1 MLISSFFLTIFPLW
15 CSPSLQCRFLNV
27 KKLAV
32 VYSTG
37 HIYIWFGGEGSS
49 GEGGRGS
56 SLSHLR
62 PSPPTSTSLHILDR
76 RLPLWYKFLSLPSP
90 PLPLKKK
97 MAAIIFDKKILSLLC
112 RLVIHLT
119 SYWISNVKGVVW
131 VNRTREKVNF
141 ELGDDMKKADFSVLS
156 RSWGKDKTSFF
167 SPLLCSKF
175 TILLD
180 QSAFSYFW
188 IILSIF
194 APKFYFTSGVL
205 ENPGNMLITA
215 LLKMPLKARWFR
227 ISPRFPNGFFGLR
240 FEVYGC
246 SVKKQPILYE
256 GNVESI

>member
-1 MLISSFFLTIFPLW
+1 MLISSFFLTIFPLL
-15 CSPSLQCRFLNV
+15 CSPNLQCRFLNV

-56 SLSHLR
+56 SLPHLR
-62 PSPPTSTSLHILDR
+62 PSTPTSTSLHILDR

-112 RLVIHLT
+112 RLVFHLT

-156 RSWGKDKTSFF
+156 RSWGKDKTSLVPYCAQN
-167 SPLLCSKF
+167 SPSFLIKALFHISELIFPYLLPSS
-175 TILLD
+175 TSHLV
-180 QSAFSYFW
+180 FW
-188 IILSIF
+188 KTREI
-194 APKFYFTSGVL
+194 
-205 ENPGNMLITA
+205 
-215 LLKMPLKARWFR
+215 
-227 ISPRFPNGFFGLR
+227 
-240 FEVYGC
+240 C
-246 SVKKQPILYE
+246 
-256 GNVESI
+256 

>member
-37 HIYIWFGGEGSS
+37 HIYIWFGGEGSC

-56 SLSHLR
+56 SPPHLR

-112 RLVIHLT
+112 RLVFHLT

-156 RSWGKDKTSFF
+156 RAWSKDKTSFF
-167 SPLLCSKF
+167 SSLLCSKF
-175 TILLD
+175 TIFID
-180 QSAFSYFW
+180 PSAFF
-188 IILSIF
+188 IF
-194 APKFYFTSGVL
+194 LNYSLHTCSPVL
-205 ENPGNMLITA
+205 LHIWCFGKPGKYANY
-215 LLKMPLKARWFR
+215 
-227 ISPRFPNGFFGLR
+227 SP
-240 FEVYGC
+240 FEDATGSTLV
-246 SVKKQPILYE
+246 
-256 GNVESI
+256 

>member
-49 GEGGRGS
+49 GEGGAGKFTPPPPP
-56 SLSHLR
+56 LSPYLHLSPYSW
-62 PSPPTSTSLHILDR
+62 PSPT
-76 RLPLWYKFLSLPSP
+76 PLVQISFSPQPSAAI
-90 PLPLKKK
+90 KKK

-112 RLVIHLT
+112 RLVFHLT

-156 RSWGKDKTSFF
+156 RAWSKDKTSFT
-167 SPLLCSKF
+167 SSLLCSKF
-175 TILLD
+175 TIFID
-180 QSAFSYFW
+180 PSAFF
-188 IILSIF
+188 IF
-194 APKFYFTSGVL
+194 LNYSLHTCSPVL
-205 ENPGNMLITA
+205 LHVWCFGKPGKYVNY
-215 LLKMPLKARWFR
+215 
-227 ISPRFPNGFFGLR
+227 SP
-240 FEVYGC
+240 FEDATGSTLV
-246 SVKKQPILYE
+246 
-256 GNVESI
+256 